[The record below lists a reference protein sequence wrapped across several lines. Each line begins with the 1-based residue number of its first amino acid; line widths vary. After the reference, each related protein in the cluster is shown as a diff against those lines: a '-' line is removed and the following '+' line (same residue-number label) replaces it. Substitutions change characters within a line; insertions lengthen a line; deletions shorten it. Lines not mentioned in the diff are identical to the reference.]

1 MAKTKKIK
9 RKEEKTEK
17 KVRAKREDSL
27 PFPMA
32 TVVRHIR
39 DNSDGRMI
47 SAKVKVATNQFLGDM
62 MKVVSREMSKT
73 RYSMIEM
80 DDFQRATKP
89 FTFAKEL
96 EAEKQRV
103 VRELEKMRSDIESLI
118 REFQRKF
125 KIEAT
130 DQTHVLI
137 TEDTEDKEK

>member
-1 MAKTKKIK
+1 MVKNK
-9 RKEEKTEK
+9 KTEK
-17 KVRAKREDSL
+17 ESIKKEKSIKEDTL

-47 SAKVKVATNQFLGDM
+47 SAKVKVATNHFLGDII
-62 MKVVSREMSKT
+62 KVVSKEMSKT
-73 RYSMIEM
+73 RYSMVEM

-96 EAEKQRV
+96 ELEKQRV
-103 VRELEKMRSDIESLI
+103 VKELEKMRSDIESLI

-125 KIEAT
+125 KIEDT

-137 TEDTEDKEK
+137 TEEITEEKKK